1 MVRRPVTLPQL
12 QQKKQQGEPITML
25 TAWDY
30 LWARLLDAAGVDM
43 ILVGD
48 SLGMVALGY
57 PTTLPVTLDQMIH
70 HAQAVRRGVSYSFLV
85 VDLPFLSYQESPEQA
100 LRSAGRLVKEAQV
113 QAVKMEGA
121 SPVVCA
127 ATRRLVEAGIPVL
140 GHVGLLP
147 QQVHQLGGWRQQG
160 NTPEAAEAIL
170 RDALALAEAGAFGL
184 ILEHIPA
191 DLAQQITAKLE
202 IPTIGIGAGPHCDG
216 QVLVTADILGL
227 SPQVPPFAK
236 VYADLGTQAIAAV
249 QTYCQAVKSRQFP
262 LATPANGHGD

>member
-1 MVRRPVTLPQL
+1 
-12 QQKKQQGEPITML
+12 ML

-30 LWARLLDAAGVDM
+30 LWARLLDAAGVDV

-57 PTTLPVTLDQMIH
+57 STTLPVTLEQMTH
-70 HAQAVRRGVSYSFLV
+70 HARAVRRGVTSSFV
-85 VDLPFLSYQESPEQA
+85 VCDLPFLSYHESPEQA
-100 LRSAGRLVKEAQV
+100 LRSAGQLVKEAEV

-147 QQVHQLGGWRQQG
+147 QQVHQLGGLRQQG
-160 NTPEAAEAIL
+160 KTAAAAEAIL
-170 RDALALAEAGAFGL
+170 ADAIALAEAGAFGL
-184 ILEHIPA
+184 ILEHIPS
-191 DLAQQITAKLE
+191 DLAAEITAKLS

-216 QVLVTADILGL
+216 QVLVTADMLGL
-227 SPQVPPFAK
+227 SPQTPPFAA
-236 VYADLGTQAIAAV
+236 VYADLGTQALAAIER
-249 QTYCQAVKSRQFP
+249 YCQDVRSRRYP
-262 LATPANGHGD
+262 SA